1 MYCPFCGATDTK
13 VIDSRLVN
21 EGNVVRRRRECLTC
35 SERFTTY
42 ETVELAMPKVVKRD
56 GTREPFDE
64 AKLRAGMERALE
76 KRPVSAEDMES
87 AMTHI
92 MRRLHTTGD
101 REISSQQLG
110 EWLMDELRELD
121 QVAYVR
127 FASVYRDFQDV
138 QAFREELDNLA
149 NVPTAAQK
157 KHQLPLPMEEEEKN
171 APARGKK

>member
-1 MYCPFCGATDTK
+1 MYCPFCGAVDTK
-13 VIDSRLVN
+13 VVDSRLVN

-56 GTREPFDE
+56 GSREPFDE
-64 AKLRAGMERALE
+64 AKLRTGMERALE

-87 AMTHI
+87 AMSHI
-92 MRRLHTTGD
+92 LRRLHATGD
-101 REISSQQLG
+101 REISSQKLG

-127 FASVYRDFQDV
+127 FASVYRDFEDV
-138 QAFREELDNLA
+138 QAFREELDNLE
-149 NVPTAAQK
+149 NIPTAAQK
-157 KHQLPLPMEEEEKN
+157 KHQLALPMEADENK
-171 APARGKK
+171 PKGKK